1 MLAKIYTE
9 VKASLNCEFRMAR
22 RFALNWLCPKPTGR
36 IRRASCHCL
45 AFRFVPTMLSQ
56 VIASVPARAK
66 KQPRIRPFGIFQT
79 PNEFMLLDGHEHASP
94 FVRAIQ
100 QDQTPHATSMKATA
114 VHTCRDTDARSDRGA
129 YEEHI
134 KLIHG
139 GDNETSFPGLK

>member
-1 MLAKIYTE
+1 
-9 VKASLNCEFRMAR
+9 
-22 RFALNWLCPKPTGR
+22 
-36 IRRASCHCL
+36 
-45 AFRFVPTMLSQ
+45 
-56 VIASVPARAK
+56 
-66 KQPRIRPFGIFQT
+66 
-79 PNEFMLLDGHEHASP
+79 MLLDGHEHASP

-139 GDNETSFPGLK
+139 GGNETSFPGLK